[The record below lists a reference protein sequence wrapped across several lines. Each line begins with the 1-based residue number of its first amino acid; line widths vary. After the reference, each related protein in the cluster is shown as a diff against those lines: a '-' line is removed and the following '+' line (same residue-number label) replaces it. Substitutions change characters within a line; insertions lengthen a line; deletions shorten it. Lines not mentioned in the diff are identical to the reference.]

1 MSQAPNCM
9 SNTLD
14 SVQIEPSCL
23 DVGFGEVLHTWLLD
37 GKNRASVVK
46 RTPQCE
52 GHLIPLGRSFAIGA
66 IHVRGIQGAYLSCM
80 TDSMDQPGHTRVKS
94 SIGFN

>member
-1 MSQAPNCM
+1 MSSTLNSVIPFKSSPPYWM
-9 SNTLD
+9 SV
-14 SVQIEPSCL
+14 SERFCIQ
-23 DVGFGEVLHTWLLD
+23 WLLD
-37 GKNRASVVK
+37 GKNRASAVK

-52 GHLIPLGRSFAIGA
+52 WHLIPLGRSFAIGA

-80 TDSMDQPGHTRVKS
+80 TDSMHQPGHTRVKS

>member
-1 MSQAPNCM
+1 M

-14 SVQIEPSCL
+14 SVQSR
-23 DVGFGEVLHTWLLD
+23 D
-37 GKNRASVVK
+37 ASVQGMS
-46 RTPQCE
+46 R
-52 GHLIPLGRSFAIGA
+52 LRRSFAIGA

-80 TDSMDQPGHTRVKS
+80 TDFMHQPGHTRVKS